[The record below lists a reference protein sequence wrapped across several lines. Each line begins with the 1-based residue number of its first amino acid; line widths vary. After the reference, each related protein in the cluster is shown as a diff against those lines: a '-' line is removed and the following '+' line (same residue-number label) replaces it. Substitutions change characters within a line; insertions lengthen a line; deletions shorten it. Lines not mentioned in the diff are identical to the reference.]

1 MARNREQVHALINKA
16 STQVKNGKDA
26 AESTADLVKECRDS
40 GSAVLSEFADRLEG
54 K

>member
-1 MARNREQVHALINKA
+1 MARDSEQVQALINKA

-26 AESTADLVKECRDS
+26 AKSTAELVKELRGS
-40 GSAVLSEFADRLEG
+40 GSAVLDEFADRLEG